1 MAGPTLSTKVSLD
14 GEREYKQAIS
24 EINSGLKVLG
34 SEMKLVTT
42 LFADNADSVEAL
54 TAKGDVLERQILS
67 QKEKI
72 ETLKQALENSADAF
86 GESDKRTDAWKVSLN
101 NAEAQLVSMERELE
115 KNKEALQDAA
125 KAAEQAG
132 DAYDES
138 GEKLDENGE
147 SAKKNSTLLE
157 KLQSVFKTN
166 EGEAKS
172 FGEVAGDLAGSLGIN
187 LPDGALKAID
197 ALGQFGGKAAGVVGI
212 IVAITTAVVKAEQA
226 LMDLTKES
234 AAAATELKNTAET
247 VNINI
252 EAAQQWDYVLKTVGS
267 SLQDAQGD
275 LSQLQEKMYDASQG
289 TGEAAELF
297 EKLGVSVVDSG
308 GKLRSTEDVL
318 LNVILALQ
326 RMSDESER
334 NAVASML
341 LGGTGEKLVPIY
353 NQNAESLGKLLD
365 KKKEL
370 GVTTEEEVAAMSAVT
385 QSLIDYEERMKSAKD
400 TISAEFAPALAAF
413 YDQTG
418 TYIGKLGESAEKS
431 GLVNFFGSLMEL
443 VTALSPLL
451 DILGSA
457 MEKLEGDFMIL
468 STAVSIVADA
478 LRIVLE
484 LCASIANL
492 LTGDFEDAWQNL
504 VNISDMFSSLEG
516 SATGRTLKNAF
527 NASGDYNFRGGL
539 TMVGENGPELAY
551 LPQGSRIYNA
561 QESRSMGGG
570 DVFYITI
577 DAKSVKEFNDIVRLA
592 KSKQRIDRM
601 RGNEDVF
608 D

>member
-157 KLQSVFKTN
+157 KLRSVFKTN

-172 FGEVAGDLAGSLGIN
+172 FSEVAGDLAGSLGVN

-353 NQNAESLGKLLD
+353 NQNTESLGKLLD

-457 MEKLEGDFMIL
+457 MESLEGDFMIL

-551 LPQGSRIYNA
+551 LPQGSRIFNA
-561 QESRSMGGG
+561 QESRSMG
-570 DVFYITI
+570 VTNWYVTL
-577 DAKSVKEFNDIVRLA
+577 DAKNVKEFNDIVRMAEA
-592 KSKQRIDRM
+592 KRRM
-601 RGNEDVF
+601 ERMGGES
-608 D
+608 